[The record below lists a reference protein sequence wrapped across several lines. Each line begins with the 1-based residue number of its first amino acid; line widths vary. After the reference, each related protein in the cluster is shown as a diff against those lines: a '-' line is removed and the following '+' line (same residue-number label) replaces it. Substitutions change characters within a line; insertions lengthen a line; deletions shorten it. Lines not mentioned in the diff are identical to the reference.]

1 MKHDIKGTLT
11 NKREKITQANSTVF
25 VAVAIAAVVTMF
37 SLMSLRFLWIKK
49 AYNDRVIGAKTTAR
63 SAIESNLQGLDS
75 LNNQYP
81 ELRDRASNNAKTILH
96 ALPPNY
102 DYAALVTSMEYLAQ
116 TSGVRLV
123 GGVGQDQSAAA
134 MKEQNISQPQEIPL
148 SLSVEGTYEGIVRYI
163 DALERSIR
171 PVIVTS
177 VSLNGNNTSLQAT
190 LQAKTYYQPART
202 LDVAKEE
209 IQ

>member
-1 MKHDIKGTLT
+1 MKQNMKDTLT

-37 SLMSLRFLWIKK
+37 SLMSLRFLWMKK
-49 AYNDRVIGAKTTAR
+49 AYNDRVIGAKTAAR
-63 SAIESNLQGLDS
+63 SAIESNLQSLDS

-81 ELRDRASNNAKTILH
+81 ELRDRSSNNAKTILH
-96 ALPPNY
+96 ALPPTY

-123 GGVGQDQSAAA
+123 GGVGQDQSATAV
-134 MKEQNISQPQEIPL
+134 KEQNISQPQEIPL
-148 SLSVEGTYEGIVRYI
+148 TLSVEGTYEGVVRYI
-163 DALERSIR
+163 TALERSIR
-171 PVIVTS
+171 PVIVTNIDM
-177 VSLNGNNTSLQAT
+177 NGNNANLQVN

-209 IQ
+209 VR

>member
-1 MKHDIKGTLT
+1 MKQNSKATM
-11 NKREKITQANSTVF
+11 NSKRDKISQANSTVF
-25 VAVAIAAVVTMF
+25 VAVAIAAVVVMF
-37 SLMSLRFLWIKK
+37 SLISLRFLWIQK
-49 AYNDRVIGAKTTAR
+49 AYNDRVIGAKTSAR
-63 SAIESNLQGLDS
+63 AAINSNLQSLDS
-75 LNNQYP
+75 LSNQYP
-81 ELRDRASNNAKTILH
+81 EIRDRSSNNAKTILH
-96 ALPPNY
+96 ALPPTY

-123 GGVGQDQSAAA
+123 GGVGQDQSASAIR
-134 MKEQNISQPQEIPL
+134 EQNISQPQEIPL
-148 SLSVEGTYEGIVRYI
+148 TLSVEGRYESIVRYMN
-163 DALERSIR
+163 ALERSIR

-177 VSLNGNNTSLQAT
+177 IDISGSNSNLQAT